1 MKNTSIKLP
10 KQFYVGLKTQQHT
23 ESGVPLGFAT
33 PYEPNTPA
41 YEKRKGTV
49 DFWCRSDNY
58 TWDPE
63 TRKNIQKPI
72 PDPVIIDNTVPL
84 TGFKIAD
91 SVRRVYWGGGNVV
104 WRIEDPRGFELEISS
119 SNFAKIIDC
128 TTIVNG
134 EIMMSC
140 VWGRDKS
147 QNVLLPTNSD
157 PYQEAAENTS
167 RIGQKVPLKD
177 VSIGDTVV
185 LKNGTVGIYAGA
197 FNIVSVSSKDGHG
210 SRSNWNG
217 SRWVPTRVVDLVD
230 IKRKYMLK
238 IKLTKDTDAYWSYT
252 AAGFSEGDDV
262 FINLSDITISS
273 IKSKTSTPQSFITE
287 IQEINQK
294 TKHSYCGMYGAYYIT
309 DKPIKVSDVVM
320 SSVPATA
327 EEVSEI
333 VKHTTS
339 NESAGGYNDQPMFI
353 YDGKLIE
360 FIKPNRFNIDDA
372 IVFSNIEWLDS
383 STFESHSLRGTIQ
396 DKSFTRAQLTKLV
409 ATIGD
414 SQYILT
420 L

>member
-10 KQFYVGLKTQQHT
+10 TQLYVGLKTQHYG
-23 ESGVPLGFAT
+23 ESRVPLGFAT

-63 TRKNIQKPI
+63 TRKNIQNPI

-177 VSIGDTVV
+177 VSIGDRII
-185 LKNGTVGIYAGA
+185 LKNGTEGIYAGA
-197 FNIVSVSSKDGHG
+197 VNVVSVTSRDGNG
-210 SRSNWNG
+210 SIWNG
-217 SRWVPTRVVDLVD
+217 QIWVPSRVVNLVD
-230 IKRKYMLK
+230 IKRKYAIK
-238 IKLTKDTDAYWSYT
+238 IELSKTTDSFWSFK
-252 AAGFSEGDDV
+252 AAGFNEGDDV
-262 FINLSDITISS
+262 FIFLSDITISRVVN
-273 IKSKTSTPQSFITE
+273 KTSTIQDLLTE
-287 IQEINQK
+287 IAAFIEK
-294 TKHSYCGMYGAYYIT
+294 TKGSYCGMPGAYHVTY
-309 DKPIKVSDVVM
+309 KPVKVSDITITNVSANPAEIDAEVDRM
-320 SSVPATA
+320 S
-327 EEVSEI
+327 
-333 VKHTTS
+333 
-339 NESAGGYNDQPMFI
+339 N
-353 YDGKLIE
+353 
-360 FIKPNRFNIDDA
+360 DDA
-372 IVFSNIEWLDS
+372 IYTYGKQPIFMSNDKQIRIFNGSVYNNPKCRTSYQGIEWIDG
-383 STFESHSLRGTIQ
+383 TTYQSHTLEISNDYHTDTQI
-396 DKSFTRAQLTKLV
+396 TKLV
-409 ATIGD
+409 ATVGD

-420 L
+420 T